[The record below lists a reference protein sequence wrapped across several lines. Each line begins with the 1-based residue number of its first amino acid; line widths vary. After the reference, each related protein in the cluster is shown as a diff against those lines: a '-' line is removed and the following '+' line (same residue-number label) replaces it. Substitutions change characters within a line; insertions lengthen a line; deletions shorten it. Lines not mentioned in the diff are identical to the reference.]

1 MIKKILNKK
10 EKEIFD
16 YTVRPFTIYCV
27 VVAIIIIIGSNIG
40 SVSSDTVD
48 GYINSMVIVMLI
60 NHINMSYI
68 ELKKNIKKK
77 WNRNFK
83 TEMEVD

>member
-16 YTVRPFTIYCV
+16 YTARPLVIYCV

-40 SVSSDTVD
+40 SMSSDTVD
-48 GYINSMVIVMLI
+48 GYINSMVIAMLI
-60 NHINMSYI
+60 NYLNMSYI
-68 ELKKNIKKK
+68 ELKNIEKK
-77 WNRNFK
+77 
-83 TEMEVD
+83 

>member
-16 YTVRPFTIYCV
+16 YTARPFVIYCV

-40 SVSSDTVD
+40 SMSSDTVD
-48 GYINSMVIVMLI
+48 GYINSMVISMLI
-60 NHINMSYI
+60 NYLNMSYI
-68 ELKKNIKKK
+68 ELKNIKKK
-77 WNRNFK
+77 
-83 TEMEVD
+83 

>member
-16 YTVRPFTIYCV
+16 YTARPFVIYCV

-40 SVSSDTVD
+40 SMSSDTVD
-48 GYINSMVIVMLI
+48 GYINSMTIAMLI
-60 NHINMSYI
+60 NYFNMSYI
-68 ELKKNIKKK
+68 EIKNVKKK
-77 WNRNFK
+77 
-83 TEMEVD
+83 

>member
-16 YTVRPFTIYCV
+16 YTARPFVIYCV

-40 SVSSDTVD
+40 SMSSDTVD
-48 GYINSMVIVMLI
+48 GYINSMAITMLI
-60 NHINMSYI
+60 NYLNMSYI
-68 ELKKNIKKK
+68 ELKNIKKK
-77 WNRNFK
+77 
-83 TEMEVD
+83 

>member
-16 YTVRPFTIYCV
+16 YTIRPFTIYCV

-40 SVSSDTVD
+40 SMSSDTVD
-48 GYINSMVIVMLI
+48 GYINSMAITMLI
-60 NHINMSYI
+60 NYLNMSYI
-68 ELKKNIKKK
+68 ELKNIKKK
-77 WNRNFK
+77 
-83 TEMEVD
+83 